1 MKKKN
6 RELNAF
12 SISALDLF
20 CSAMGVFML
29 ICFIVMNKQA
39 DEAKPVEI
47 PPHTKVI
54 KSLTLILSW
63 DVKCTECGSSENDAQ
78 WQPLALGDIDMVV
91 RFTDDSGKQS
101 EFTPKSRSV
110 KNYNKALYAAD
121 SVAGGAD
128 VWSAATAIP
137 GKYEIYYHIASTYT
151 GTGSIECHDKRYDG
165 QTKRFNINGYRIRLK
180 AVSSTEITQSNQPD
194 KNDPGIIAEKE
205 FGVSQQSGQL
215 PVLTPGQP
223 PVLFAT
229 LIVDTAG
236 NISVTLP
243 TSEISSQNKS

>member
-1 MKKKN
+1 
-6 RELNAF
+6 
-12 SISALDLF
+12 
-20 CSAMGVFML
+20 MGVFML

-63 DVKCTECGSSENDAQ
+63 DVKCTEPGSNVENAQ
-78 WQPLALGDIDMVV
+78 WQPLALGDVDMVV
-91 RFTDDSGKQS
+91 RFTSTDGTQIQ
-101 EFTPKSRSV
+101 FTPKSRLAP
-110 KNYNKALYAAD
+110 NYERALYAAD

-128 VWSAATAIP
+128 VWSAATAKP
-137 GKYEIYYHIASTYT
+137 GKYEIFYHIASTYT

-165 QTKRFNINGYRIRLK
+165 QTKRFDINGYRIRLK

-194 KNDPGIIAEKE
+194 KNDSGIIAEKE

-229 LIVDTAG
+229 LIVDTDG